1 MNYAGPI
8 HVKKVC
14 GSNFSMYKAW
24 IITVTC
30 SSSRTLYLDI
40 VENRSSALC
49 VNMLQRFINQY
60 GVPKQVLSYNGS
72 AFTSKE
78 VKELIPF
85 YGIKCSY
92 NIGEAPWLGGLF
104 ERMVRSVKRYLKKI
118 LGEARV
124 RFDELLTILKE
135 IETFCNSRPLTY
147 IYDDYIIEALSPN
160 HLIHGR
166 AIATRCKDIVNM
178 KETNVIV
185 ESLNQCYKYVQSSIE
200 HFWRRWS
207 DEYLKELREQQR
219 IICRTKNIRKAHVDV
234 IVLVN
239 NDNNL
244 RLIVRMEEYLKYYYE
259 YKQ

>member
-1 MNYAGPI
+1 MNCAGPV
-8 HVKKVC
+8 HVRNVY
-14 GSNFSMYKAW
+14 GSNFSVYEAW

-40 VENRSSALC
+40 VENRSSTSC

-60 GVPKQVLSYNGS
+60 GAPKQVLSYNGS

-78 VKELIPF
+78 VKEFIALHD
-85 YGIKCSY
+85 IKCSY
-92 NIGEAPWLGGLF
+92 NIAEAPRLGGLF
-104 ERMVRSVKRYLKKI
+104 EHMVRSVKRYLKKI
-118 LGEARV
+118 LGQARL

-135 IETFCNSRPLTY
+135 IEKFCSSRPLTY
-147 IYDDYIIEALSPN
+147 IYDDYIIEPLSPN

-166 AIATRCKDIVNM
+166 AIATGCKDIVNM
-178 KETNVIV
+178 KETNVSV
-185 ESLNQCYKYVQSSIE
+185 ESLNQCYKQVQSSIE

-207 DEYLKELREQQR
+207 DEYSKELREQQC
-219 IICRTKNIRKAHVDV
+219 IICRTKNIRKAHANV

-244 RLIVRMEEYLKYYYE
+244 RLIVTMEEYLKYYYE